1 MGKVLKRI
9 HSGNADDYSKMSK
22 MNWKRGS
29 EPPPATKKEKKRG
42 SLFKKKHNTVHDPI
56 MEYKES
62 KTQEQWSPLLSSAA
76 NRKHPPKGIPELN
89 EEPRNSSAPQPVAP
103 LPAAVKRLSRPASSP
118 RLSRMADNKA
128 PATEQVASSLK
139 VKRRPPPPPPPYQKT
154 YPRRISDDLE
164 SESSEPPSPFN
175 RNHTTSPPI
184 TMQVTP
190 ASPTIPRSH
199 DNDRLEEDE
208 DLPPIRSSSSMEELF
223 RNLEEFDELAS
234 TNPSPMNDLLDMDRS
249 ERDFAT
255 IPRSELPPRRE
266 EIEVETD
273 IPTVSPSPGHSQP
286 STPDAMVSGQE
297 PRLAQSPTKD
307 NTQLPSLAPAKPPR
321 RRSKKAEPPS
331 SPAPPPPADPVPQ
344 SMSPLPSMKA
354 NIPPESVPNGLKSEL
369 VTREGSESPQ
379 PKPPPRRRS
388 KKMSNAESP
397 PEVVRGRDQDSLEER
412 RNLVDAEVGRNSPS
426 LGKASPVPPPK
437 PGKASPMPPPKPGKS
452 SPPLMQGRDSPS
464 LVHRKSSPILAP
476 KPGKSSPAPPP
487 KPKGLSKPPPGWRAN
502 LAALDRPTCSSAP
515 VSRTVSPDDQG
526 TLSAST
532 RESSASTDLL
542 SRSPVVMRRTYAV
555 NASMDPEFSD
565 DELEDC
571 TVGLWFILTP
581 LFIIEVI
588 I

>member
-9 HSGNADDYSKMSK
+9 HSGNSEDYSKASK

-29 EPPPATKKEKKRG
+29 EPIPGKKERKRG

-62 KTQEQWSPLLSSAA
+62 KPQEQRSPLLSSGA
-76 NRKHPPKGIPELN
+76 NRKHPMGIPELN
-89 EEPRNSSAPQPVAP
+89 EEPSNSALPHPIAP

-118 RLSRMADNKA
+118 RLTRMADNKT
-128 PATEQVASSLK
+128 PTTEQAASSLK

-164 SESSEPPSPFN
+164 SESEPVSPFN
-175 RNHTTSPPI
+175 RDHPVSPPI

-190 ASPTIPRSH
+190 ASPTISSSH
-199 DNDRLEEDE
+199 DDDRLEEDE
-208 DLPPIRSSSSMEELF
+208 DLPPIHSSASMEELF

-234 TNPSPMNDLLDMDRS
+234 NPSPMNDLLDTDKS

-255 IPRSELPPRRE
+255 IPRNELPPRWDE
-266 EIEVETD
+266 GEVET
-273 IPTVSPSPGHSQP
+273 TTAAASQP
-286 STPDAMVSGQE
+286 STPDATVSGQE
-297 PRLAQSPTKD
+297 PTLAQSPTKD
-307 NTQLPSLAPAKPPR
+307 NAYLSSLAPAKPPR
-321 RRSKKAEPPS
+321 RRSKKSEPPS
-331 SPAPPPPADPVPQ
+331 SPAPPPPSESPQ
-344 SMSPLPSMKA
+344 PARKEKLPPKM
-354 NIPPESVPNGLKSEL
+354 VPNGLESEL

-397 PEVVRGRDQDSLEER
+397 PEVVRARDKDTHEER
-412 RNLVDAEVGRNSPS
+412 ADSEVGRSSPR
-426 LGKASPVPPPK
+426 LGKASPVPPSK
-437 PGKASPMPPPKPGKS
+437 LGKGSPLPPSKPGKS
-452 SPPLMQGRDSPS
+452 SPPLTHGRVSPS
-464 LVHRKSSPILAP
+464 LFHGKSSPIPAR
-476 KPGKSSPAPPP
+476 KPAPAPPP
-487 KPKGLSKPPPGWRAN
+487 KPKGLSKPLPGWRAN

-515 VSRTVSPDDQG
+515 VSRTVSPDNQG
-526 TLSAST
+526 TLSVST

-542 SRSPVVMRRTYAV
+542 SRSPVVMRRTNAV

-571 TVGLWFILTP
+571 TVSQYLAPQF
-581 LFIIEVI
+581 
-588 I
+588 